1 MHIPCIIYP
10 GFISSFI
17 LFEVQFREQQQQKSS
32 LYLLEMHEHVESC
45 AKKDKKKIPNLILL
59 CAFELQFIYISLEE
73 RFSHGK
79 REILPS
85 FIPPYLP
92 EIFFYLFPIGE
103 RRERRYSI

>member
-1 MHIPCIIYP
+1 
-10 GFISSFI
+10 
-17 LFEVQFREQQQQKSS
+17 
-32 LYLLEMHEHVESC
+32 MHEHVESC

-73 RFSHGK
+73 RLSHGK